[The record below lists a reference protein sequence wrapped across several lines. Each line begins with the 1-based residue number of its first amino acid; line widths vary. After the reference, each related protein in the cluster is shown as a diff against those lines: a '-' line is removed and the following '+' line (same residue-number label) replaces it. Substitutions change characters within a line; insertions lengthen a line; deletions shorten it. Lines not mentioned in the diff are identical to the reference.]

1 MKDKEIKNNEMTK
14 EKPHWLDDKRNVK
27 RIIYALYFVC
37 AALFMSDFFY
47 HKHVVFSFDSWFGFY
62 AIYGFVMC
70 VGLVIGAKLKYGN
83 NIILPSKLPSRIGL
97 FTFDLIIFI

>member
-14 EKPHWLDDKRNVK
+14 EKPHWLDEKRNVK

-37 AALFMSDFFY
+37 AALFLSDFFY

-70 VGLVIGAKLKYGN
+70 VGLVIGACLLYTS
-83 NIILPSKLPSRIGL
+83 PSPRDRG
-97 FTFDLIIFI
+97 